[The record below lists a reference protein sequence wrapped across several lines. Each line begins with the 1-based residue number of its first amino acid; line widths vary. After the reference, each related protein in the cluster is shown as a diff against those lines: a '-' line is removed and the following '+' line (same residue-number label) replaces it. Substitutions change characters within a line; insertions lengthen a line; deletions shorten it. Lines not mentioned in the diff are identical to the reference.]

1 MSFSKS
7 TCMYGYSLW
16 ELNWSK
22 KEICFG
28 IMGSDKGGA
37 EIACPREDQNGDT
50 ACFNFHLKIGG
61 G

>member
-1 MSFSKS
+1 
-7 TCMYGYSLW
+7 MYGYSLW